1 MKCLIKVVKNTNEYI
16 QNIWWQ
22 KDLVFS
28 YIQGH
33 RKKAAMFSVIEILNY
48 QDNKHSLYKNS
59 LWTLLDIVL
68 SFISRQISY
77 IYVSIFFVNTISFS
91 CYMYVI
97 VSEYILS
104 ITFSVLSWYF
114 AWQLELIYWQFY
126 FDVLDLIIN
135 TESFF
140 LLLVFYLMIIWP
152 PIYLMK
158 LENFIFY
165 MYMSHCG
172 KKRMCQALNNSNE
185 FEECILCIF
194 NIIKSAHYLKKV
206 MIDQKRF
213 HLKS

>member
-1 MKCLIKVVKNTNEYI
+1 
-16 QNIWWQ
+16 
-22 KDLVFS
+22 
-28 YIQGH
+28 
-33 RKKAAMFSVIEILNY
+33 MFSVIEILNY
-48 QDNKHSLYKNS
+48 QDNKHSLYENS

-77 IYVSIFFVNTISFS
+77 IYVSIFFVNTFSFHVRH
-91 CYMYVI
+91 CFRI
-97 VSEYILS
+97 H
-104 ITFSVLSWYF
+104 ITFSVLNWYF

-172 KKRMCQALNNSNE
+172 NKRMCQALNNSNE
-185 FEECILCIF
+185 FEECIRWIF
-194 NIIKSAHYLKKV
+194 NII
-206 MIDQKRF
+206 
-213 HLKS
+213 